1 MCRDVQTAAI
11 MSAGM
16 KLLRE
21 NLGAIEA
28 EIFVT
33 TLKTPGFDY
42 TEWSQKLWEDLTIDE
57 IFTKATNAEKEHGIP
72 ERVINVL

>member
-1 MCRDVQTAAI
+1 MMYRDVQTAAI

-42 TEWSQKLWEDLTIDE
+42 TEWSQRLWEDLTIDD
-57 IFTKATNAEKEHGIP
+57 IFNKAADAEKKHGIP
-72 ERVINVL
+72 ERVIKM

>member
-1 MCRDVQTAAI
+1 MYRDVQTAAI

-33 TLKTPGFDY
+33 TIKTPGFDY
-42 TEWSQKLWEDLTIDE
+42 TEWSQNLWKDLTIDE
-57 IFTKATNAEKEHGIP
+57 IFAKATDAEKKYEVP
-72 ERVINVL
+72 ERIIKI

>member
-1 MCRDVQTAAI
+1 MYRDVQTAAI

-28 EIFVT
+28 EIFIT
-33 TLKTPGFDY
+33 TLKNTGFDY
-42 TEWSQKLWEDLTIDE
+42 TEWSQNLWEDLTIDD
-57 IFTKATNAEKEHGIP
+57 IFNKAANAEKKQGVP
-72 ERVINVL
+72 DRVIKM